1 MTDYTSTLIIG
12 ANGQLAKAMQ
22 QQYPSARAV
31 GHNDLNLCDAAAIA
45 TFDWSGIKT
54 IINTA
59 AYTNVDGAETS
70 EGRAAAWRI
79 NAQAVG
85 QLARI
90 CSEQDITL
98 VHVSSDYVFDG
109 ETAPHTEDEP
119 LSPLSVYGASK
130 AAGDIAASTTP
141 RHYIIRTSWVIGD
154 GKNFVTTMLGLAAK
168 NIAPT
173 VVADQI
179 GRLSFTPEIARAID
193 HLVENKAP
201 YGTYNV
207 TNSGPL
213 ASWADITRQIFA
225 LAGRDDLTVTDTT
238 TAEYFANKPG
248 IAPRPLNSDLSLEKL
263 HATGF
268 ASQDWQDA
276 LHEYVVRSIH

>member
-1 MTDYTSTLIIG
+1 MTDHTSTLIIG

-31 GHNDLNLCDAAAIA
+31 GHNELDLCNAAAIA

-54 IINTA
+54 VINTA
-59 AYTNVDGAETS
+59 AYTNVDGAETA

-90 CSEQDITL
+90 CAERDITL

-109 ETAPHTEDEP
+109 ETAPHTEDE
-119 LSPLSVYGASK
+119 LFSPLSVYGASK
-130 AAGDIAASTTP
+130 AAGDIAVSTTP

-179 GRLSFTPEIARAID
+179 GRLSFTPEIARAINY
-193 HLVENKAP
+193 LVENKAP
-201 YGTYNV
+201 Y
-207 TNSGPL
+207 L
-213 ASWADITRQIFA
+213 QC
-225 LAGRDDLTVTDTT
+225 
-238 TAEYFANKPG
+238 NK
-248 IAPRPLNSDLSLEKL
+248 
-263 HATGF
+263 
-268 ASQDWQDA
+268 
-276 LHEYVVRSIH
+276 